1 MQGRVLV
8 MALALVVA
16 GCAAPVRADS
26 DRVQKCQGA
35 KDVMATGL
43 PVDEFKPD
51 PVPPLPA
58 DSVQE
63 PRGKQTG
70 ETVEVAAVIDA
81 DPEVVKRDIAKV
93 VTARGWAEGDQEPG
107 AMVTYRS
114 PTGLTGDV
122 RLVLCDDEDDFVV
135 FRQQGK

>member
-1 MQGRVLV
+1 MQVGRVLAV
-8 MALALVVA
+8 LLALVVA

-26 DRVQKCQGA
+26 DKVQKCQGA

-51 PVPPLPA
+51 PVPPLPG

-70 ETVEVAAVIDA
+70 ETVEVAAVVDA
-81 DPEVVKRDIAKV
+81 DPEVVKQDIAKV
-93 VTARGWAEGDQEPG
+93 VSARGWTAGVRTG
-107 AMVTYRS
+107 AMIAYHS
-114 PTGLTGDV
+114 PSGLTGDV